1 LLSRQ
6 QSLNWQAEAAGPETA
21 TKPLQIRISD
31 YSGKVVLTDTYQPG
45 DGLREYPV
53 STFESGMYFFEAIG
67 EGQNARA
74 RFIVF

>member
-1 LLSRQ
+1 MQREERISLL
-6 QSLNWQAEAAGPETA
+6 AEAAGPETA